1 MGTQHS
7 KEQVQKQEVL
17 TQIANT
23 TDISQD
29 ETSIEIS
36 LESLEKKD
44 DEQPDSID
52 DYISKLLDSSTQKG
66 RFTLKNSQVISIIQ
80 QARTILLSQPTLLE
94 LRAPVKIAGDV
105 LL

>member
-36 LESLEKKD
+36 LESLEKK